1 MTVCNKLDLFQATC
15 FIIKDQVQDADRQT
29 DNERKIA
36 LSLSKRDR
44 ERDATRL
51 TDS

>member
-1 MTVCNKLDLFQATC
+1 MIVCNKLDLFQATC

-29 DNERKIA
+29 DERKIA